1 MTEAHGSSCVSA
13 DGAHDTLSPR
23 HAPVTGHMPLLRPLP
38 ASAPGHQPP
47 VVTSTRCVVSISLVS
62 PVSPDSGH
70 CHQSLTARHNTRVD
84 TDQYP
89 QCQCSRGTPPAPQAG
104 LSLVPGCP
112 VLSSDWLVVRG
123 RVWSVLSVTTGP
135 AQPGRGQPEAGAS
148 TSQHKTGSGRSQ
160 GLVTTSSY
168 ETFSVVICHII
179 NK

>member
-1 MTEAHGSSCVSA
+1 MTEAHESSCVSA

-47 VVTSTRCVVSISLVS
+47 VVTSTRCVVSISPVS

-89 QCQCSRGTPPAPQAG
+89 QCQCSRGTPQAPQAG
-104 LSLVPGCP
+104 LPLVPYCLFSPLIG
-112 VLSSDWLVVRG
+112 WLCEAVCERLT
-123 RVWSVLSVTTGP
+123 RPQCRQRTTGP
-135 AQPGRGQPEAGAS
+135 SPVPAS
-148 TSQHKTGSGRSQ
+148 TLSCS
-160 GLVTTSSY
+160 TSTSR
-168 ETFSVVICHII
+168 TRRMRHPWRWP
-179 NK
+179 